1 MSLQPQLAPHIPGAI
16 FPYFTQVDPE
26 LSRESAGRDPLGLL
40 PVWSTIGR
48 ELVPNLAS
56 PVVQANGVRAVLLI
70 HWISQRPRFQKLLTN
85 AARQRGFIRLMEG
98 VMEYWLDQSGRAI
111 CYGSQALLAQRE
123 NFTVSWRSGKTVV
136 NGLHQYYRGS
146 CERAGLFDDDWI
158 VDATLGGLFERVW
171 SEQATAALAKELE
184 PYLEKGQL
192 LVRSVAGNAQ
202 IDTALEAVFKDLA
215 IREHLRC
222 ILGEEKYRT
231 LAQTFA
237 ELRRQDIPLHK
248 RAKLLTSPALSS
260 QIDDM
265 HRCEPFLLVLQD
277 TFDILRASANEPVTN
292 VVDQIQTSLPQMR
305 QRAVAFTGLAGK
317 ITKAGPAKRMRE
329 LQRLAELLVHP
340 QHAHERTTLMEF
352 IVALVRYHRDCMEAR
367 GRDPLVAL
375 EGQLVAV
382 HGDDV
387 RNPDFSLK
395 RLASSEPSWDND
407 YYLNAAS
414 TIYKQLHGEQP

>member
-1 MSLQPQLAPHIPGAI
+1 M
-16 FPYFTQVDPE
+16 
-26 LSRESAGRDPLGLL
+26 SREPAGRDPLGLL

-56 PVVQANGVRAVLLI
+56 PVLQASGVRAVLLV
-70 HWISQRPRFQKLLTN
+70 HWIRERPRFQVLLTN

-98 VMEYWLDQSGRAI
+98 VVEYWLKESDRTV
-111 CYGSQALLAQRE
+111 CYGSQALIGRGE
-123 NFTVSWRSGKTVV
+123 DFTVSARSGKTVA

-146 CERAGLFDDDWI
+146 CERAGLLDDDWI
-158 VDATLGGLFERVW
+158 VDAKLGGMFERSW
-171 SEQATAALAKELE
+171 NEAATTALAQALE
-184 PYLEKGQL
+184 PYLERGQL
-192 LVRSVAGNAQ
+192 LVREVAGQKKINA
-202 IDTALEAVFKDLA
+202 ALESVFQDHA
-215 IREHLRC
+215 IRDYLRC
-222 ILGEEKYRT
+222 ILGEDKYRA

-237 ELRRQDIPLHK
+237 DLRRRDIPLHE

-277 TFDILRASANEPVTN
+277 TFDILRASANESVAN
-292 VVDQIQTSLPQMR
+292 VVGKIQSCLSQMR
-305 QRAVAFTGLAGK
+305 QRAAAFTGLAAT
-317 ITKAGPAKRMRE
+317 ITKAGPARRMRE

-340 QHAHERTTLMEF
+340 QYANERATLIEF
-352 IVALVRYHRDCMEAR
+352 VEALVLYHRECMEAR

-382 HGDDV
+382 HGGDV
-387 RNPDFSLK
+387 RNPDFALK
-395 RLASSEPSWDND
+395 RLASDDPSWDND

-414 TIYKQLHGEQP
+414 ALYKQLYEEQP